1 MMTLLSLMAMLL
13 LSRVIVL
20 QLLLI
25 SLSQVMQV
33 YFVTMQVMNLQTVQ
47 TTILMK
53 KHLQNQFLFLYQVP
67 GQTILS
73 AEKSNLA

>member
-53 KHLQNQFLFLYQVP
+53 KHLQNQFL
-67 GQTILS
+67 
-73 AEKSNLA
+73 

>member
-33 YFVTMQVMNLQTVQ
+33 YLVMMQVMNPQTVQ

-53 KHLQNQFLFLYQVP
+53 KHLQNQFL
-67 GQTILS
+67 
-73 AEKSNLA
+73 